1 MESEGGEWNVCVA
14 APVQR
19 CCAIAVQRSQAK
31 PSQASVA
38 DNVGWSG
45 SLVQLVAKL
54 GLKRKKERKRGK
66 KEKEKQAKKSHSL
79 SE

>member
-1 MESEGGEWNVCVA
+1 MSVWLLQCSV
-14 APVQR
+14 
-19 CCAIAVQRSQAK
+19 AVQLQCREAK

-54 GLKRKKERKRGK
+54 GLKRKKERERGK
-66 KEKEKQAKKSHSL
+66 KEKKSKPKSL
-79 SE
+79 IL